1 VGTELGAWVSGNSGA
16 EWSRLSGGLPTVPV
30 YDIAIQARENDVIL
44 ATHGR
49 GFWILDDASPLEHAD
64 AAGGGSVLFPVRNTA
79 SFHVTG
85 RLGFRP
91 GGAQGNR
98 YFMGRNPDSGALI
111 TYAFDHEPASEVAI
125 SILDESGAPIS
136 RLPGERQAG
145 VHRVA
150 WDLGYPSAVTRRERR
165 SPTLARV
172 LPGTYQAALYV
183 GDDEAGRVSFQ
194 VKAITGTDPAAR
206 RELTQYLRRL
216 DLAQGRVESAVET
229 TARIEED
236 LKSAQAA
243 LDRHPSPSRTLR
255 EQSASLLTRTR
266 ALLAGLRGT
275 PPDSDGGNI
284 PPEEIERTTVL
295 TRVEELE
302 RDLRLSGDAPTETHE
317 RDLAWIEKTLT
328 ERLAALKTIVDVDLS
343 AFHAALEV
351 EGVPWTPGRLPR

>member
-1 VGTELGAWVSGNSGA
+1 L
-16 EWSRLSGGLPTVPV
+16 
-30 YDIAIQARENDVIL
+30 
-44 ATHGR
+44 
-49 GFWILDDASPLEHAD
+49 
-64 AAGGGSVLFPVRNTA
+64 
-79 SFHVTG
+79 
-85 RLGFRP
+85 
-91 GGAQGNR
+91 
-98 YFMGRNPDSGALI
+98 
-111 TYAFDHEPASEVAI
+111 
-125 SILDESGAPIS
+125 ILDESGAPIS
-136 RLPGERQAG
+136 RLPGERRAG

-150 WDLGYPSAVTRRERR
+150 WDLGYASVARRERR

-172 LPGTYQAALYV
+172 PPGIYQAALHL

-194 VKAITGTDPAAR
+194 VEAIAEPDSDAR

-216 DLAQGRVESAVET
+216 DVAQGRLESAVET
-229 TARIEED
+229 AARIEED

-243 LDRHPSPSRTLR
+243 LDRHPPPSRTLR

-266 ALLAGLRGT
+266 ALLAGFRGT
-275 PPDSDGGNI
+275 PPDSDGNI

-328 ERLAALKTIVDVDLS
+328 ERLAALKTLVEFDLS
-343 AFHAALEV
+343 AFHAALDV